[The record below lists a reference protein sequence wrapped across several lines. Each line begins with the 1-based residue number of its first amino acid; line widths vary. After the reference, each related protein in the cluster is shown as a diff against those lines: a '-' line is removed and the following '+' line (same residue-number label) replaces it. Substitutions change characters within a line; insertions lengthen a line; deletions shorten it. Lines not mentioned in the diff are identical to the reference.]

1 MCSPVVQVGR
11 LLQNAL
17 RYGFE
22 FAKVPQVDTAIRQFM
37 KKAAKL
43 IFVDGGLDG
52 PAKNNP
58 ASFGSGEQALE
69 FLRIFAS
76 KGEPRLRTGYVV
88 IGLGL
93 C

>member
-1 MCSPVVQVGR
+1 MHKMCSPVVQVGR

-43 IFVDGGLDG
+43 IFVDGSLDG
-52 PAKNNP
+52 PAKKQ
-58 ASFGSGEQALE
+58 SGQ
-69 FLRIFAS
+69 FW
-76 KGEPRLRTGYVV
+76 
-88 IGLGL
+88 
-93 C
+93 